1 MDAQVIDTDRI
12 LADAEGW
19 QRMLDTCP
27 KAFSTIDP
35 GGRIGIFCNGDF
47 STSIAALDGTML
59 VWNIEEDGVSVNFER
74 FKRQHFHRANV
85 DLLFVVDDDTLAM
98 MHGAT
103 EEVLVEELVKRANHG
118 QIILFFMIGRD
129 DLEDYGY
136 YDFLE
141 VVGLSFLGPCR

>member
-1 MDAQVIDTDRI
+1 MDAQIIDTETI
-12 LADAEGW
+12 LNDKDGW
-19 QRMLDTCP
+19 QRMLDACP
-27 KAFSTIDP
+27 NAFTTIDP

-47 STSIAALDGTML
+47 STSIAQLDGTML
-59 VWNIEEDGVSVNFER
+59 VWHVEEDGVSVDYER

-129 DLEDYGY
+129 ELEDFGY

>member
-19 QRMLDTCP
+19 QRMLNACP

-47 STSIAALDGTML
+47 STSIAQLDGTML
-59 VWNIEEDGVSVNFER
+59 VWNIETDGVSVNYER
-74 FKRQHFHRANV
+74 FKRQHFHRANI
-85 DLLFVVDDDTLAM
+85 DLLFVVDDDTLTM

-103 EEVLVEELVKRANHG
+103 EEVLVEEMVKRANHG